1 MTVLFRKSRYLFATY
16 YYKIYM
22 EQRTITVESI
32 CVRLF
37 KKERIYELLEYNRYS
52 PAQKK
57 NFEEE
62 VFNPSTKLAAY
73 SYQKQYDKAFSGP
86 LKTKINGKEI
96 KTPMLLEE
104 LAAVGENER
113 RI

>member
-32 CVRLF
+32 CVKLF

-52 PAQKK
+52 SAQKK
-57 NFEEE
+57 KFEEE
-62 VFNPSTKLAAY
+62 VFNPSRKLAAFV
-73 SYQKQYDKAFSGP
+73 YQKQYDKAFSGP
-86 LKTKINGKEI
+86 LKTLINGREI
-96 KTPMLLEE
+96 KTPVLLEE
-104 LAAVGENER
+104 LAS
-113 RI
+113 IDQK